1 METLEI
7 LIAWEIWSEHNTRV
21 FNHKFTTPLVI
32 FDRIRAEAYTWVKAV
47 AKHLSSV
54 MLGE

>member
-32 FDRIRAEAYTWVKAV
+32 FDRIRAEAYTWVKAA